1 MINKLETP
9 ISIAEV
15 GVLLLGF
22 NRPELLKKRI
32 NEIYESKVENLYISI
47 DGGSES
53 HTLEMDLLKQ
63 YAQKKFSK
71 MQCFSLYHHKDN
83 LGLVKHITGEISK
96 VLTKHQYIIVIEDDV
111 KISINFISN
120 MINGLN
126 IHKRDNSV
134 GLVSGFSPIHF
145 KYLQNKWRMSRYPY
159 IWGWACSKA
168 VWQSYSYNLTE
179 VDIEQKLLH
188 SKSWNNLKPSQKI
201 KWLRL
206 FRKVQV
212 NPLETWDSQLV
223 FLSYCKDFINLAP
236 IFSMV
241 GNEGFNDSRA
251 VHTKGKKPKFVTT
264 LNVNHAII
272 NKKSKYL
279 NTISIFIDKF
289 WMNDF

>member
-1 MINKLETP
+1 MVKKLETP
-9 ISIAEV
+9 ISITEV

-63 YAQKKFSK
+63 YAQEKLSK
-71 MQCFSLYHHKDN
+71 IHRFSLHHHRDN
-83 LGLVKHITGEISK
+83 LGLVRHITGEISN

-111 KISINFISN
+111 KISLNFINN

-126 IHKRDNSV
+126 INKRDNLL
-134 GLVSGFSPIHF
+134 GIVSGFSPIHF
-145 KYLQNKWRMSRYPY
+145 KHLQNKWRISRYPY

-168 VWQSYSYNLTE
+168 AWESYTYNLSE
-179 VDIEQKLLH
+179 VNIEQKLLH

-206 FRKVQV
+206 FRKAQV

-223 FLSYCKDFINLAP
+223 FLSYCKDFTNLAP

-241 GNEGFNDSRA
+241 GNEGFNDPRA
-251 VHTKGKKPKFVTT
+251 IHTKGKKPKFVTT

-272 NKKSKYL
+272 TKKSKYL
-279 NTISIFIDKF
+279 NRILNFFDKY

>member
-1 MINKLETP
+1 MVKKLETP
-9 ISIAEV
+9 ISISEV

-32 NEIYESKVENLYISI
+32 NEIYESKVENLFISI

>member
-1 MINKLETP
+1 MAKSFGTP
-9 ISIAEV
+9 ISISDV

-32 NEIYESKVENLYISI
+32 NEIYESNVENLYISI
-47 DGGSES
+47 DGGSKS
-53 HTLEMDLLKQ
+53 HTIEMDLLKQ

-71 MQCFSLYHHKDN
+71 LHRFSLYHHKDN
-83 LGLVKHITGEISK
+83 LGLVRHLTGEISK
-96 VLTKHQYIIVIEDDV
+96 ILTKHKYIIVIEDDV

-120 MINGLN
+120 MISGLN
-126 IHKRDNSV
+126 IHKRDNSIGIV
-134 GLVSGFSPIHF
+134 CGFSPVHF
-145 KYLQNKWRMSRYPY
+145 KYFRNKWRRSRYPY

-168 VWQSYSYNLTE
+168 VWQNYAYDLTE
-179 VDIEQKLLH
+179 VDIEQELFD

-201 KWLRL
+201 KWLAL

-212 NPLETWDSQLV
+212 NPLETWDSQLT
-223 FLSYCKDFINLAP
+223 FLSYCKDFVNLAP

-264 LNVNHAII
+264 LNINHKVVT
-272 NKKSKYL
+272 KKSKYL
-279 NTISIFIDKF
+279 NTFSNFVDKF

>member
-1 MINKLETP
+1 MVKKLETP
-9 ISIAEV
+9 ISITEV

-53 HTLEMDLLKQ
+53 HTVEMDLLKQ
-63 YAQKKFSK
+63 YAQKKLSK
-71 MQCFSLYHHKDN
+71 LQYFNLNHHQDN
-83 LGLVKHITGEISK
+83 LGLVRHITREISN
-96 VLTKHQYIIVIEDDV
+96 VLTKHQYIIVIEDDI
-111 KISINFISN
+111 KISTNFINN

-126 IHKRDNSV
+126 IHKRDSSIGIV
-134 GLVSGFSPIHF
+134 TGFSPLHF
-145 KYLQNKWRMSRYPY
+145 RYLKNKWRISRYPY
-159 IWGWACSKA
+159 IWGWACSRA
-168 VWQSYSYNLTE
+168 VWQSYTYDLSE
-179 VDIEQKLLH
+179 VDIEQKLLD

-201 KWLRL
+201 KWLKL

-236 IFSMV
+236 IFTIV

-251 VHTKGKKPKFVTT
+251 VHTKSKKPKFVTT
-264 LNVNHAII
+264 LNINHTII
-272 NKKSKYL
+272 TKKSKTL
-279 NTISIFIDKF
+279 NTILNFVDKF